1 MRSID
6 RIGSLFL
13 RQVLKR
19 MKQLGLNQSAL
30 AKRMN
35 VSRPYIS
42 KVLRSD
48 VNISFGTAAKLA
60 KALEMDFFPE
70 LREKV
75 GVDKSGLTGI
85 DNLFSNR
92 KKRVDEKI

>member
-13 RQVLKR
+13 RQILRR

-30 AKRMN
+30 AQRMN

-60 KALEMDFFPE
+60 RALEMDFFPE

-75 GVDKSGLTGI
+75 GVDKTGQTEI
-85 DNLFSNR
+85 DTIADQVTAAVR
-92 KKRVDEKI
+92 K

>member
-1 MRSID
+1 MEVKVTAID

-13 RQVLKR
+13 RQILRR

-48 VNISFGTAAKLA
+48 VNISFGTATKLA

-70 LREKV
+70 LREK
-75 GVDKSGLTGI
+75 S
-85 DNLFSNR
+85 FH
-92 KKRVDEKI
+92 RVRPHGS

>member
-13 RQVLKR
+13 RQILRR

-70 LREKV
+70 LREKSETV
-75 GVDKSGLTGI
+75 KMSSMTTATL
-85 DNLFSNR
+85 
-92 KKRVDEKI
+92 EH

>member
-1 MRSID
+1 MRCID
-6 RIGSLFL
+6 HVASLFL
-13 RQVLKR
+13 RQVLRR

-30 AKRMN
+30 AQRMN

-48 VNISFGTAAKLA
+48 VNISFATAAKLA

-70 LREKV
+70 LRATSPSACDLQERGEK
-75 GVDKSGLTGI
+75 T
-85 DNLFSNR
+85 
-92 KKRVDEKI
+92 

>member
-1 MRSID
+1 MTAVD

-13 RQVLKR
+13 RQILRR

-70 LREKV
+70 LREKAGAAKTV
-75 GVDKSGLTGI
+75 K
-85 DNLFSNR
+85 
-92 KKRVDEKI
+92 

>member
-1 MRSID
+1 MTAVD
-6 RIGSLFL
+6 RIGSMFL

-60 KALEMDFFPE
+60 RALEMDFFPE

-85 DNLFSNR
+85 DKS
-92 KKRVDEKI
+92 KRAISPSPA

>member
-1 MRSID
+1 M
-6 RIGSLFL
+6 

-60 KALEMDFFPE
+60 RALEMDFFPE
-70 LREKV
+70 LREKTGAECHHSSDFAV
-75 GVDKSGLTGI
+75 QSDLRSVDMTPRAKLEVHGV
-85 DNLFSNR
+85 
-92 KKRVDEKI
+92 

>member
-1 MRSID
+1 MN
-6 RIGSLFL
+6 
-13 RQVLKR
+13 
-19 MKQLGLNQSAL
+19 QLGLNQSAL
-30 AKRMN
+30 ASIPRRSRPKGPLGGVRMN

-70 LREKV
+70 LREK
-75 GVDKSGLTGI
+75 TGA
-85 DNLFSNR
+85 
-92 KKRVDEKI
+92 EGE

>member
-1 MRSID
+1 MTAVD

-13 RQVLKR
+13 RQILRR

-42 KVLRSD
+42 KVLKSD

-70 LREKV
+70 LRAKG
-75 GVDKSGLTGI
+75 GVVKTDQTENVTARG
-85 DNLFSNR
+85 
-92 KKRVDEKI
+92 

>member
-6 RIGSLFL
+6 RIGSIFL
-13 RQVLKR
+13 RQVLRR

-35 VSRPYIS
+35 VSRPYIT
-42 KVLRSD
+42 KVLKSD

-60 KALEMDFFPE
+60 RALEMDFFPE
-70 LREKV
+70 LKEKV

-85 DNLFSNR
+85 NKDR
-92 KKRVDEKI
+92 K

>member
-1 MRSID
+1 MTTVD
-6 RIGSLFL
+6 RIGSIFL

-60 KALEMDFFPE
+60 RALEMDFFPE
-70 LREKV
+70 LKEKRS
-75 GVDKSGLTGI
+75 K
-85 DNLFSNR
+85 NER
-92 KKRVDEKI
+92 

>member
-19 MKQLGLNQSAL
+19 M
-30 AKRMN
+30 N

-42 KVLRSD
+42 KVLKSD

-60 KALEMDFFPE
+60 RALEMDFFPE
-70 LREKV
+70 LRE
-75 GVDKSGLTGI
+75 
-85 DNLFSNR
+85 R
-92 KKRVDEKI
+92 K